1 MAAMGATDILT
12 SASVS
17 VHTASSDSRPS
28 SRSSAP
34 PSEPAINE
42 PSSSLP
48 AGAPASPLFE
58 IRQTPSAG
66 RAVFAT
72 QYIPEDTLI
81 WRSEDL
87 TLSVLLREYRREV
100 CGQCFGYEYGR
111 DLDVRDKTVGFAFCS
126 PACQE
131 KWRDEHGE
139 IGIQAWTAVES
150 LVKGRSKEDNELVDL
165 DLPRPKA
172 KDVTKAW
179 EDVAAQAAIIRAGRV
194 SETPTKS
201 HRKAISK
208 ALQAPIQPDV
218 MSFCVSGILWQQSHP
233 ADWDKVMALADDNTP
248 YHNFPDLSAFTRTY
262 LHLLSILPVS
272 LLPLCTAK
280 SLFLLSSRDSHNSF
294 GIRSLEDDGSEFFGY
309 GCWPAASYFN
319 HSCGPNVEKKRVGRN
334 WEFRVGKDIEE
345 GEELCITYLSGEE
358 RKLSRGKRNMTLK
371 RNWGFECG
379 CERCEEAI

>member
-1 MAAMGATDILT
+1 MDPTESLT

-34 PSEPAINE
+34 SSAPTANE
-42 PSSSLP
+42 PSSSFP
-48 AGAPASPLFE
+48 AGAPVSPLFE

-72 QYIPEDTLI
+72 QSIPADTLI
-81 WRSEDL
+81 WRSIDL
-87 TLSVLLREYRREV
+87 SLFVLLREYRREV

-111 DLDVRDKTVGFAFCS
+111 DLDVRDKRVGFAFCT

-139 IGIQAWTAVES
+139 VGTQAWTAVES
-150 LVKGRSKEDNELVDL
+150 LVKGRSKEDNEMVDI
-165 DLPRPKA
+165 DLPRPTA
-172 KDVTKAW
+172 KDISSAW
-179 EDVAAQAAIIRAGRV
+179 EHVAAQAALIRAARE
-194 SETPTKS
+194 SSTPTKQ

-208 ALQAPIQPDV
+208 ALQNPIQPDV
-218 MSFCVSGILWQQSHP
+218 MSFCVSGLLWHH
-233 ADWDKVMALADDNTP
+233 AHLAEWNKFLALADNNAP

-262 LHLLSILPVS
+262 LHLLSILPLP
-272 LLPLCTAK
+272 LLPLLTAET
-280 SLFLLSSRDSHNSF
+280 LFLFSSRDSHNAF

-319 HSCGPNVEKKRVGRN
+319 HSCGPNVEKKRVGRT
-334 WEFRVGKDIEE
+334 WEFKVAKDVEV

-358 RKLSRGKRNMTLK
+358 RTWSKEKRNLTLK
-371 RNWGFECG
+371 RNWGFECA
-379 CERCEEAI
+379 CTRCEGGV